1 MSEQIFDVD
10 QANFE
15 EEVIKSSHERIVVVD
30 LWAPWC
36 GPCRTLGPILEEVI
50 SSLGEGVALAKV
62 NVDENQNLAAAFQ
75 VQGIPAV
82 KIFKDGQ
89 VVEEFA
95 GALPRAQ
102 IEEILRPLVSTEADD
117 LLTQADTL
125 ADNGDLESAAHL
137 YEQVLEERPEDSQAL
152 MGLARVRLVE
162 EDFEAVK
169 NLAGMIEQGAPQYDQ
184 AQALLTQ
191 IEFQQTCEQCG
202 GRATLAQQLLA
213 DPSDLESRFNFACCA
228 AAEGDYATALKEW
241 LEIVERKKDFRD
253 GAAKDAMVSIFHLL
267 GRDHEIVADYPRKL
281 YRTLY

>member
-62 NVDENQNLAAAFQ
+62 NVDENQDLAAAFQ

-169 NLAGMIEQGAPQYDQ
+169 NLAAKIGQGTPEYDQ
-184 AQALLTQ
+184 AQALLNQ
-191 IEFQQTCEQCG
+191 IEFRQTCEQCG
-202 GRATLAQQLLA
+202 GRASLARQLLA

-241 LEIVERKKDFRD
+241 LEVVERKKDFRD
-253 GAAKDAMVSIFHLL
+253 GAAKDAMVSIFPLL

>member
-10 QANFE
+10 QTNFE
-15 EEVIKSSHERIVVVD
+15 EAVIKSSHERIVVVD

-62 NVDENQNLAAAFQ
+62 NVDENQDLAATFQ

-89 VVEEFA
+89 VVEEFS

-117 LLTQADTL
+117 LLTQAETL
-125 ADNGDLESAAHL
+125 ADNGDLENAAHL
-137 YEQVLEERPEDSQAL
+137 YEQVLEERPEDGQAL
-152 MGLARVRLVE
+152 MGLARVRLAE
-162 EDFEAVK
+162 KDFEAVK
-169 NLAGMIEQGAPQYDQ
+169 NLAAKIGQGTPQYDQ

-191 IEFQQTCEQCG
+191 IEFRQTCDQCG

-241 LEIVERKKDFRD
+241 LEVVERKKDFRD

>member
-15 EEVIKSSHERIVVVD
+15 EAVIKSSHERIVVVD

-50 SSLGEGVALAKV
+50 SALGEGVALAKV
-62 NVDENQNLAAAFQ
+62 NVDENQDLAAAFQ

-117 LLTQADTL
+117 LLTQAETL
-125 ADNGDLESAAHL
+125 AENGDLENAARL
-137 YEQVLEERPEDSQAL
+137 YEQVLEERPEEGRPL
-152 MGLARVRLVE
+152 MGLARVRLLE
-162 EDFEAVK
+162 ENFEAVK
-169 NLAGMIEQGAPQYDQ
+169 NLAAKIGQGTPEYDQ
-184 AQALLTQ
+184 AQALLNQ
-191 IEFQQTCEQCG
+191 IEFRQTCEQCG
-202 GRATLAQQLLA
+202 GRAALAQQLLA
-213 DPSDLESRFNFACCA
+213 DPDDLESRFNFACCA
-228 AAEGDYATALKEW
+228 AAEEDYATALTEW
-241 LEIVERKKDFRD
+241 LEVVERKKDFRD

-267 GRDHEIVADYPRKL
+267 GRDHEIVADYPRRL

>member
-10 QANFE
+10 QTNFE
-15 EEVIKSSHERIVVVD
+15 EAVIKSSHERIVVVD

-62 NVDENQNLAAAFQ
+62 NVAENQDLAAAFQ

-241 LEIVERKKDFRD
+241 LEVVERKKDFRD

>member
-62 NVDENQNLAAAFQ
+62 NVDENLDLAAAFQ

-152 MGLARVRLVE
+152 MGLARIRLVE

-241 LEIVERKKDFRD
+241 LEVVERKKDFRD